1 MKYKAKVEVGTGIN
15 ANSLKDF
22 LNNSYSNNQKS
33 QINNFLRDDVLSG
46 LRVQVYNNPLTRD
59 TYVVHRGTSGLQ
71 DILTDVKL
79 ALFPKLYRDST
90 RYNHAKQI
98 QEQAENKYGKEKIT
112 TLGHSLGARLTS
124 DVGKNSNELIT
135 YNKPFLPFD
144 TNQTRKNETSIRT
157 KLDPVSI
164 LGSFN
169 PNVKQIST
177 KTINPYTAHNLDQLE
192 FLNNEYLGKGGKIK
206 HTKFKNELSNFDII
220 EICKQRKIPLV
231 NVIAKDEEKLM
242 KKNGNYVINLQNHN
256 QKGSHWTALVMT
268 KTDCIYMDSFGQP
281 PPQEVDDFLKNKYK
295 KENINYNTM
304 IIQDIKSDYC
314 GYFCISF
321 FKSNKENKNKGL
333 LRKLNIF
340 QNIFTTDTIKN
351 DKLLFKYFYL

>member
-1 MKYKAKVEVGTGIN
+1 MKYGSEVGKGIYSN
-15 ANSLKDF
+15 ALKDF
-22 LNNSYSNNQKS
+22 LKNSYSKNQKS
-33 QINNFLRDDVLSG
+33 NINGFKRDENLSG
-46 LRVQVYNNPLTRD
+46 SRVQVYNNPLTND
-59 TYVVHRGTSGLQ
+59 TYVVHRGTDGLQ
-71 DILTDVKL
+71 DILTDFKL
-79 ALFPKLYRDST
+79 AFFPKLYMASSRF
-90 RYNHAKQI
+90 NHARNI
-98 QEQAENKYGKEKIT
+98 QEQAENKYGKENIT

-124 DVGKNSNELIT
+124 DVGKNSKELVT

-144 TNQTRKNETSIRT
+144 KHQTKKNETSIRT

-177 KTINPYTAHNLDQLE
+177 KTINPITAHNIDQLE
-192 FLNNEYLGKGGKIK
+192 FLENEYIGKGGVVKYP
-206 HTKFKNELSNFDII
+206 KFKKELSNFDII
-220 EICKQRKIPLV
+220 EICKQRKIPLI
-231 NVIAKDEEKLM
+231 NVIAKDEENLM

-256 QKGSHWTALVMT
+256 QRGSHWTALVMT
-268 KTDCIYMDSFGQP
+268 KSDCIYMDSFGQP

-304 IIQDIKSDYC
+304 IIQDMKSDYC
-314 GYFCISF
+314 GYFCIAF
-321 FKSNKENKNKGL
+321 LKSNKENKNKGL

-340 QNIFTTDTIKN
+340 QNIFSTDTIKN